1 MPKIK
6 FHKVAAIAVLIV
18 TAAWVATGEFSSVG
32 SAADEEGAA
41 PTPAETQEE
50 QAPPR
55 TVAVVQP
62 PRVDH
67 SRAIRLSGTTDADKR
82 AVLATRA
89 AGVIEDLPIRQGSRV
104 EKGDLIARLE
114 AEGKEAS
121 VETARQL
128 LAQREAEADAAS
140 RLAKTGSMPKLQLD
154 NAMSALASARSQ
166 LEMAQAELERN
177 TLKAPFAG
185 IIDKVDVELGSS
197 VSQGA
202 QVATIINLD
211 PILARGEV
219 SERDL
224 AYVETGDK
232 AEVRLVNGMTVEG
245 EIRYISRDA
254 TAATRTF
261 RVEVA
266 VPNADRKV
274 PAGMTAEVTL
284 RADPVSATVL
294 PRSVVTLSNAGD
306 LGIRAVNADNEVVFY
321 PIDLVDDTPT
331 GLVLGGIPA
340 DARVIVEGQELVTEG
355 DVVNPVEAD
364 QEMIKKLVS
373 EATGG
378 TQ

>member
-1 MPKIK
+1 
-6 FHKVAAIAVLIV
+6 
-18 TAAWVATGEFSSVG
+18 
-32 SAADEEGAA
+32 
-41 PTPAETQEE
+41 
-50 QAPPR
+50 
-55 TVAVVQP
+55 
-62 PRVDH
+62 
-67 SRAIRLSGTTDADKR
+67 
-82 AVLATRA
+82 
-89 AGVIEDLPIRQGSRV
+89 
-104 EKGDLIARLE
+104 
-114 AEGKEAS
+114 
-121 VETARQL
+121 
-128 LAQREAEADAAS
+128 
-140 RLAKTGSMPKLQLD
+140 
-154 NAMSALASARSQ
+154 
-166 LEMAQAELERN
+166 MAQAELDRN
-177 TLKAPFAG
+177 TLRAPFAG

-197 VSQGA
+197 VGQGA

-224 AYVETGDK
+224 AYVETGDR
-232 AEVRLVNGMTVEG
+232 ADVRLVNGMTVEG

-284 RADPVSATVL
+284 RADPVSATIL

-321 PIDLVDDTPT
+321 PIDLVDDTAT